1 MDVNGHSVN
10 NRLNHVRDV
19 LNSGNYSE
27 DIDNQADIYSRLNN
41 ISMNLL
47 RFGSSNNEN
56 EFYFNNI
63 KLNEFLKI
71 FSDEQHIVINSLF
84 AHSSVKEYN
93 ELDFS
98 ETTTVKALKR
108 IKDQNNSLLINTINF
123 SVDFIQVDISD
134 EYEYIITA
142 INPYFSYFMSEVL
155 KLIKIDDDIWRMI
168 QQNVNKYILINDS
181 KIICTFSSF
190 DEYLQSDYSSI
201 L

>member
-1 MDVNGHSVN
+1 
-10 NRLNHVRDV
+10 
-19 LNSGNYSE
+19 
-27 DIDNQADIYSRLNN
+27 
-41 ISMNLL
+41 MNLL